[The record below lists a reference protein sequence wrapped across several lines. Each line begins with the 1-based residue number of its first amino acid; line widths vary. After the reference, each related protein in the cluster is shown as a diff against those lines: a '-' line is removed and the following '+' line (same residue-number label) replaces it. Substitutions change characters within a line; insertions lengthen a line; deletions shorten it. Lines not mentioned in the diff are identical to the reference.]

1 MGDVEPTAAGFD
13 PHAERYL
20 DGHHATWAELRRCPV
35 SRSPHYG
42 GFWVVSGYDEVAQV
56 ARDNATFSS
65 RYEPASVDGLDYL
78 GITGIS
84 RARGIPQAGIAE
96 ADRDVHVA
104 LRRLLNPF
112 LLPAAIEALT
122 PFMEETTTWFL
133 DQKIGDGHMDMVLD
147 FANPVPAVTTMQLI
161 GLPCDQ
167 WARYAEVFHGTVA
180 YGTRTP
186 EHRQALALIPA
197 MVTELLAAVEE
208 RKRKPQADILTEL
221 TRLRLDDGRLLTDEQ
236 IGSVLWNLVGGGLD
250 TTTSLTSL
258 ALHHLNSDAGAR
270 RRLVENP
277 DLLPTATQEYLR
289 FFCVNETLTRTVTKD
304 TELGGQHLQRG
315 DYLMVSW
322 LSANLDEKVF
332 DDAEELVLD
341 RAPNRHL
348 AFGVGAHRCIGMHMA
363 RALFQIMMREVLRRI
378 PDYQIDTEAT
388 RFYQGNPELT
398 GVVTMPTT
406 FTPGA
411 ITGRSEPPF

>member
-1 MGDVEPTAAGFD
+1 M
-13 PHAERYL
+13 
-20 DGHHATWAELRRCPV
+20 
-35 SRSPHYG
+35 
-42 GFWVVSGYDEVAQV
+42 
-56 ARDNATFSS
+56 
-65 RYEPASVDGLDYL
+65 
-78 GITGIS
+78 
-84 RARGIPQAGIAE
+84 
-96 ADRDVHVA
+96 
-104 LRRLLNPF
+104 
-112 LLPAAIEALT
+112 
-122 PFMEETTTWFL
+122 
-133 DQKIGDGHMDMVLD
+133 
-147 FANPVPAVTTMQLI
+147 
-161 GLPCDQ
+161 
-167 WARYAEVFHGTVA
+167 
-180 YGTRTP
+180 
-186 EHRQALALIPA
+186 
-197 MVTELLAAVEE
+197 EE

-277 DLLPTATQEYLR
+277 DLLPTATEEYLR

-304 TELGGQHLQRG
+304 TELGGQHLERG

-332 DDAEELVLD
+332 EDAEELVLD

-348 AFGVGAHRCIGMHMA
+348 AFGIGPHRCIGLHMA
-363 RALFQIMMREVLRRI
+363 RALFQIMMREVLSRI

-411 ITGRSEPPF
+411 VTGRSEAPF